1 MSTEKGGSMEFVLDH
16 ENTFGAL
23 PGAMTAV
30 ACPSCFNQQLLRDV
44 IDTGRCRSC
53 DAELEL
59 TLSVQS
65 D

>member
-1 MSTEKGGSMEFVLDH
+1 MSTDDGGTEFVLDR

-23 PGAMTAV
+23 PGTMTAV
-30 ACPSCFNQQLLRDV
+30 SCPSCFNQQLLRDV
-44 IDTGRCRSC
+44 IEGGRCRSC

-59 TLSVQS
+59 RLSVQA